1 MSVRSIIP
9 EVTLIGECAMMHNF
23 LNWPKGGKVSD
34 LFDAS
39 RWYITKILSQSDVY
53 VVCDRYK
60 YYSIKSDT
68 KQERLSQFGRSHNL
82 SVSSPFLARYSH
94 KRNRFQTA
102 VICHDDTKIA
112 VLNQIQDTKDYS
124 KEGEGIDLWIVICTC
139 YIRLWHNLKLSFCSQ
154 VESYWGYLKHT
165 DFRE

>member
-1 MSVRSIIP
+1 MRSIIP

-23 LNWPKGGKVSD
+23 LDWPKGGKVSD

-39 RWYITKILSQSDVY
+39 RWYITKIQSQSDVY
-53 VVCDRYK
+53 LVCDRYK

-68 KQERLSQFGRSHNL
+68 KQERLSHFGRSHNL

-102 VICHDDTKIA
+102 VIYHDDTKIA

-124 KEGEGIDLWIVICTC
+124 KEAEGIDSWIVICTC
-139 YIRLWHNLKLSFCSQ
+139 YIRLWNNLKLSFCSQ